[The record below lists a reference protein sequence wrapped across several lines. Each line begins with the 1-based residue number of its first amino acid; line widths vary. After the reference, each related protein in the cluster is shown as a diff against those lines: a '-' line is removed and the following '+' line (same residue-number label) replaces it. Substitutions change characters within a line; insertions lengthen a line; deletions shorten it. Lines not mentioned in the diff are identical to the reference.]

1 MTKLVSSSIG
11 EPTAISKALE
21 EMRNEIKSDCAR
33 KFAPLIEY
41 QNTSVRAA
49 DDIVQLYKRITVNE
63 KFSAITKGELD
74 IQVVQQKQRQTSL
87 DADSR
92 VDTVQEVKKTGG

>member
-49 DDIVQLYKRITVNE
+49 DDIV
-63 KFSAITKGELD
+63 
-74 IQVVQQKQRQTSL
+74 
-87 DADSR
+87 
-92 VDTVQEVKKTGG
+92 